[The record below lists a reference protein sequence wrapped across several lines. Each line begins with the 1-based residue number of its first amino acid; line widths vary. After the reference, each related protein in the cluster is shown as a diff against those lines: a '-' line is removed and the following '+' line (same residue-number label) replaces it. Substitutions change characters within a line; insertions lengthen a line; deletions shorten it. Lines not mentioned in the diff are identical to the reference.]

1 MESRELASPASTLP
15 PVPGDSCCPP
25 GPGAAAV
32 GLWQVLVQL
41 QPRPRAL
48 QPRGIGCSGHG
59 GGHHPCQTDRAAA
72 PAPSSP
78 AQAPSASQ
86 GHLRPTVAP
95 TLRTSKDPAPLNP
108 SRNAEWRALVPALNP
123 TPPPP
128 RVPRLPVT
136 PACLSPLGFVL
147 MPQQGPATGP
157 GAGKQDPAL
166 PQLGSPVSFLVP
178 FFRFD
183 AFFFHGLH
191 RGFFEVVLQLWG
203 WCLILL

>member
-1 MESRELASPASTLP
+1 MA
-15 PVPGDSCCPP
+15 G
-25 GPGAAAV
+25 
-32 GLWQVLVQL
+32 
-41 QPRPRAL
+41 
-48 QPRGIGCSGHG
+48 G
-59 GGHHPCQTDRAAA
+59 GGHHSCQTDRAAA

-108 SRNAEWRALVPALNP
+108 SWNAAWRALVPALNP

-178 FFRFD
+178 FFHFD
-183 AFFFHGLH
+183 AFFFSTVFTGVFLKWFCSYGAGALFCCKLS
-191 RGFFEVVLQLWG
+191 RRASLVTYKSLSFR
-203 WCLILL
+203 